1 MVADDFVGVGFFGTG
16 SFAGTRNFPTGSWT
30 AVITGSG
37 DFDPLLDD
45 LLLIGDGLVDEGRLF
60 CRWRDTSAFD

>member
-1 MVADDFVGVGFFGTG
+1 MVADNFVGVGFFGTG

-30 AVITGSG
+30 AVASGSG

-45 LLLIGDGLVDEGRLF
+45 LLLIGDGLVDEG
-60 CRWRDTSAFD
+60 